1 MTKRELIEALAGYE
15 DDEVLYAEYSG
26 SYNPSGI
33 AIDGISCVREEA
45 EAKKQRRLNR
55 TEERLLGSNLTIALA
70 RAKIKEAEE
79 KLAKRETKKWR
90 GILTKQTKIL
100 NDEMR
105 SAEYYGKELE
115 DFTAMT
121 WQDFYTNGWY

>member
-15 DDEVLYAEYSG
+15 DDEVLYAEYC
-26 SYNPSGI
+26 SYTPSGI
-33 AIDGISCVREEA
+33 AIEGISCIREEA

-55 TEERLLGSNLTIALA
+55 VEERLLGSNLTIALA
-70 RAKIKEAEE
+70 RAQIKEAEG

-105 SAEYYGKELE
+105 SAECYSKELDE
-115 DFTAMT
+115 FTAMT
-121 WQDFYTNGWY
+121 WQDFYLNGWY